1 MNSCASLTSSRSA
14 FAGRAP
20 FSSKGALKAVAPLRS
35 ALKVSAEAVTPL
47 MIGLAADSGCG
58 KSTFMR
64 RITACFGGDPKPP
77 KGGNPDSNTLL
88 SDLTT
93 VVCLD
98 DYHSSDRKGRQ
109 KEGVTALN
117 PKAQNFDLMY
127 EQCAAIKAGGSIQ
140 KPIYNHVSG
149 LLDPPEEI
157 NAAPIYVIEGL
168 HPFYDERVRALLD
181 FKIYLDISDDV
192 KFAWKIQRDMAERG
206 HSLESIKA
214 SIEARKPDFDAY
226 TALNPC
232 AQNFDLMYEHC
243 AAIKAGKSI
252 QKPIYNHVTGL
263 LDPTEEIHAAPIYV
277 IEGLHPFYDERV
289 RDLLD
294 FKLYLD
300 ISDDV
305 KFAWKI
311 QRDMAERGHSLESI
325 KASIE
330 ARKPDFDAYIDP
342 QKQLADVIIQVLPTQ
357 LIPDDN
363 EGKVLRVRLI
373 QKEGVKNFDPT
384 YLFDEG
390 STISWIPC
398 GRKLSC
404 SYPGIKFFYG
414 PDTYYGQEVSV
425 LEMDG
430 QFDKLEEL
438 IYVESHL
445 SNTSTKFYG
454 EITQQMLRAF
464 DKLEELIYV
473 ESHLSNTSTKF
484 YGEITQQMLKLA
496 TFPGSNNG
504 TGLFQTIVGLKVRE
518 VYEKFAKKEV
528 SVSA

>member
-1 MNSCASLTSSRSA
+1 
-14 FAGRAP
+14 
-20 FSSKGALKAVAPLRS
+20 
-35 ALKVSAEAVTPL
+35 
-47 MIGLAADSGCG
+47 
-58 KSTFMR
+58 MR
-64 RITACFGGDPKPP
+64 RITAVFGGNPTPP
-77 KGGNPDSNTLL
+77 EGGNPDSNTLL

-98 DYHSSDRKGRQ
+98 DYHSLDRNGR
-109 KEGVTALN
+109 KEEGVTALD
-117 PKAQNFDLMY
+117 PKAQNFDLMA
-127 EQCAAIKAGGSIQ
+127 EQCAAIKEGKSID
-140 KPIYNHVSG
+140 KPIYNHVTG
-149 LLDPPEEI
+149 LLDPAETIE
-157 NAAPIYVIEGL
+157 ASPIYVIEGL
-168 HPFYDERVRALLD
+168 HPFYDERVRDLLD

-214 SIEARKPDFDAY
+214 SIEARKPDFDA
-226 TALNPC
+226 
-232 AQNFDLMYEHC
+232 F
-243 AAIKAGKSI
+243 
-252 QKPIYNHVTGL
+252 
-263 LDPTEEIHAAPIYV
+263 
-277 IEGLHPFYDERV
+277 
-289 RDLLD
+289 
-294 FKLYLD
+294 
-300 ISDDV
+300 
-305 KFAWKI
+305 
-311 QRDMAERGHSLESI
+311 
-325 KASIE
+325 
-330 ARKPDFDAYIDP
+330 IDP

-373 QKEGVKNFDPT
+373 QKEGVENFDPT

-454 EITQQMLRAF
+454 EITQQML
-464 DKLEELIYV
+464 
-473 ESHLSNTSTKF
+473 
-484 YGEITQQMLKLA
+484 KLA

-518 VYEKFAKKEV
+518 VYEKITKTEV
-528 SVSA
+528 AVVA